1 MNPHTK
7 PKTLRLDPRE
17 SLVLD
22 HAAGIEIECLRG
34 GLWITQYG
42 DNRDIVLTP
51 GRSFELSLPSS
62 TVLSSLHGAEFALQ
76 RIDNSARRA
85 PRPAWT
91 QRLLRWIAPAASR
104 LVQPGLEGRIRI
116 ERVL

>member
-1 MNPHTK
+1 MNSPAK
-7 PKTLRLDPRE
+7 PRTLRLNPLE
-17 SLVLD
+17 SLVLN
-22 HAAGIEIECLRG
+22 HAAGIEIECLHG
-34 GLWITQYG
+34 CLWITQYG

-51 GRSFELSLPSS
+51 RRSFELSLPSS
-62 TVLSSLHGAEFALQ
+62 TVLSSLHGAEFALH
-76 RIDNSARRA
+76 RVAGPVPRTRR
-85 PRPAWT
+85 PMRR